1 MYEIRTTNRY
11 EKDLRRIIS
20 EIRPIEELDCV
31 VELLSAN
38 DIPLP
43 KKYKD
48 HKLKGRYSGYRECHI
63 KPEWLLVYK
72 KDKKNLILLL
82 MQTGT
87 HSDLF

>member
-31 VELLSAN
+31 VELLSAS
-38 DIPLP
+38 DTPLP
-43 KKYKD
+43 PKYKD
-48 HKLKGRYSGYRECHI
+48 HKLKGRYLGYRECHI
-63 KPEWLLVYK
+63 KPDWLLVYK